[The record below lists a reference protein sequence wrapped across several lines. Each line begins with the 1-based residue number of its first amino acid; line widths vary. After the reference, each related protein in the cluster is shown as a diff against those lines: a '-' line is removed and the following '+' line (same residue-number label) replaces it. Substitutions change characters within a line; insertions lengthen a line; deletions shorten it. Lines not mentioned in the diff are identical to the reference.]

1 LWPTGFK
8 TVRRTESSKKKILS
22 MSTFLILA
30 PEQRKIL
37 LLPVAIFFPSGLLS
51 LGLLPHRRPPV
62 SLTLPFDGAGLHEV
76 YL

>member
-37 LLPVAIFFPSGLLS
+37 LFPVPSFFPGGLLS
-51 LGLLPHRRPPV
+51 LGLLPH
-62 SLTLPFDGAGLHEV
+62 
-76 YL
+76 